1 MFDCNIVKPKEKT
14 AGGKYVDDFETDAYN
29 ENMT

>member
-1 MFDCNIVKPKEKT
+1 MFDCNIVKPKEKM
-14 AGGKYVDDFETDAYN
+14 AGGKYVDYFETDAYN